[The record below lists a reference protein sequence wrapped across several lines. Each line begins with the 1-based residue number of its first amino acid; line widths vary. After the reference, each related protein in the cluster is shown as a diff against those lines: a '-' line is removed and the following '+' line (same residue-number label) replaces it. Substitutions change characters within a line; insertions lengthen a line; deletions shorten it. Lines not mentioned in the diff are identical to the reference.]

1 MFGVPYIM
9 SAFCSP
15 LLGLLIDR
23 FGKRAFIT
31 CVSSLILISGFAMS
45 MMMPECYKCYNE
57 MYPLVFT
64 GLGYSLYSS
73 AMWGCIPYVVS
84 QRTIGTAFGLTT
96 AI

>member
-31 CVSSLILISGFAMS
+31 CVSSLILVSGFAMS
-45 MMMPECYKCYNE
+45 MMMPECLRCYNE
-57 MYPLVFT
+57 MIV
-64 GLGYSLYSS
+64 GR
-73 AMWGCIPYVVS
+73 I
-84 QRTIGTAFGLTT
+84 IFGMGGESMGV
-96 AI
+96 A

>member
-31 CVSSLILISGFAMS
+31 CISSLILVSGMIMS
-45 MMMPECYKCYNE
+45 RPINSSKSVKAAYTMNLTALKVSLNP
-57 MYPLVFT
+57 
-64 GLGYSLYSS
+64 YSQMS
-73 AMWGCIPYVVS
+73 AI
-84 QRTIGTAFGLTT
+84 
-96 AI
+96 